1 MFGKRLNTQT
11 SVKPNGRPV
20 GGIEYS
26 WCRYVTGGTGIAVL
40 ALLVSKALD
49 IPCLQNAIYKL
60 QNTHPIL
67 KSKLHSN
74 TTTKTYSF
82 IISPTPF
89 VQIKSFNVPST
100 LSIIESLSSPNNHS
114 ISSFHLILEHELN
127 QNTWSSSE
135 DNNRASCNGI
145 TTNDMFFAT
154 IYALPDT
161 KWVLVFRLHVSG
173 CDRTTTASLMREL
186 LMLLGEEDG
195 GGLVN
200 EMGKNKGEIG
210 LKIEDLIPNKKAK
223 KNVWARGVA
232 MLRVANQEGI
242 KLCGALVAAGL
253 MAAYSSKRR
262 PDNKGKKYGVVT
274 LIDCRSIL
282 DPDST
287 TLPFSTPI
295 SSKEKSYGSW
305 PKKPTW
311 QFANSKDSYKHFSD
325 MADLSYLSCKAVE
338 NPSLTTASSMRN
350 AFMEDYMA
358 CASVHGVGPSIAIF
372 DTLRDGKLDC
382 VCVYP
387 APLHSRE
394 QMQELVDNMKAI
406 LVDATG
412 ANYVK

>member
-1 MFGKRLNTQT
+1 MSGKRLNTQT

-40 ALLVSKALD
+40 ALLVSKAPD

-82 IISPTPF
+82 IISSTPF

-114 ISSFHLILEHELN
+114 ISCFHLILEHELN

-135 DNNRASCNGI
+135 DNNCASCNGI

-161 KWVLVFRLHVSG
+161 KWVLVFRLHASG
-173 CDRTTTASLMREL
+173 CDRTTMVSLLREL
-186 LMLLGEEDG
+186 LMLVGEEDG

-210 LKIEDLIPNKKAK
+210 LKIKDLIPNKKVK

-232 MLRVANQEGI
+232 MLSYSFSSLRFTNLKFKDTMSPRSSQVVRLQMNQNET
-242 KLCGALVAAGL
+242 
-253 MAAYSSKRR
+253 
-262 PDNKGKKYGVVT
+262 KK
-274 LIDCRSIL
+274 IL
-282 DPDST
+282 DVS
-287 TLPFSTPI
+287 
-295 SSKEKSYGSW
+295 
-305 PKKPTW
+305 
-311 QFANSKDSYKHFSD
+311 
-325 MADLSYLSCKAVE
+325 
-338 NPSLTTASSMRN
+338 
-350 AFMEDYMA
+350 
-358 CASVHGVGPSIAIF
+358 
-372 DTLRDGKLDC
+372 
-382 VCVYP
+382 
-387 APLHSRE
+387 
-394 QMQELVDNMKAI
+394 
-406 LVDATG
+406 
-412 ANYVK
+412 